1 LLDIYII
8 GIFENIE
15 NRLCVCEKK
24 QIEILSR

>member
-15 NRLCVCEKK
+15 NRLCEKK